1 MAQEP
6 QWIVDPSL
14 SPRFPSD
21 ALKSLESWCRGKG
34 TSIELESF
42 LSGGKTDAEVAVVRT
57 WDGRPAKRV
66 LKYCPSPEGDV
77 SLDAQRYR
85 NAQAANDNFT
95 REHLARMVEFI
106 PDRDGGVFLLMEWRG
121 GGDENFQPL
130 TSFLDLETLGSA
142 CREIVSSVLIDW
154 QENWGTPQG
163 RSVGAHE
170 ILRSIAGGKCQPN
183 RSLDRICRGL
193 GLADADRISRGG
205 PEFGNVFRAVSQGT
219 GFTDFRTAGIR
230 GNGHGDLHPGNILV
244 PTVRSVRPLEQSRR
258 YFLIDLSSFDSSRF
272 LAIDPVH
279 LVLSFANERLGKLET
294 PQRDQFRELIL
305 DPANTDAGGVPAG
318 IAEATRA
325 ISQVGRDYH
334 SDGRGLGDDWRD
346 ETLLAIA
353 GCALLFVGRNSDNEI
368 RWWFLQLGG
377 MAIDR
382 IRDRGRQPAER
393 LPRGPAVTRP
403 ADRLRPPATQPQTA
417 DGPVPV
423 REQAS
428 ELGFIS
434 AEARQFDELRSA
446 SPQLCAEL
454 ADAAEGLDPYLA
466 RGRGTLGTSMARA
479 VLGDL
484 THLVEALRS
493 WLDRSPHRQSLS
505 ATSALAL
512 VQARLNKAAGLVGE
526 ISDSGCT
533 PARKS
538 DLSQAMVDLNDA
550 FESFFSTIIL
560 DPGGGG

>member
-6 QWIVDPSL
+6 QWIVDPGL
-14 SPRFPSD
+14 SQRFPAE

-42 LSGGKTDAEVAVVRT
+42 LGGGKTEAEVAVVRT

-85 NAQAANDNFT
+85 NAQAANENFT

-106 PDRDGGVFLLMEWRG
+106 PDRDDGVFLLMEWRG
-121 GGDENFQPL
+121 GGDENYQPL
-130 TSFLDLETLGSA
+130 ASFLDLETLGSA

-154 QENWGTPQG
+154 QENWGMPQG

-170 ILRSIAGGKCQPN
+170 ILRCIAGGKCQPN
-183 RSLDRICRGL
+183 RSLDRVCRGL

-205 PEFGNVFRAVSQGT
+205 TEFGNVFRAVSQGT

-244 PTVRSVRPLEQSRR
+244 PTAQSVRPLERCRR

-272 LAIDPVH
+272 LAIDPAH
-279 LVLSFANERLGKLET
+279 LVLSLANERLGKLEA
-294 PQRDQFRELIL
+294 PQRDQLRELIL
-305 DPANTDAGGVPAG
+305 DPANADAGGVPAG

-325 ISQVGRDYH
+325 ISQVGRDHH
-334 SDGRGLGDDWRD
+334 SDGRGLSDDWRD

-353 GCALLFVGRNSDNEI
+353 GCALLFVGRNSDTDI

-382 IRDRGRQPAER
+382 MHDRGRQPAER
-393 LPRGPAVTRP
+393 LPRGPAVTRSASP
-403 ADRLRPPATQPQTA
+403 ASQLQTA

-434 AEARQFDELRSA
+434 ADARQLDELRSA
-446 SPQLCAEL
+446 SPRLCAEL
-454 ADAAEGLDPYLA
+454 AEAAEGLDPYLA

-479 VLGDL
+479 VLGDI
-484 THLVEALRS
+484 TDLVAALRS

-512 VQARLNKAAGLVGE
+512 VQARLNKAAGLVRE
-526 ISDSGCT
+526 INDSGCT
-533 PARKS
+533 PTRKS
-538 DLSQAMVDLNDA
+538 DLSEATTDLNDA
-550 FESFFSTIIL
+550 FESFFSKIIL